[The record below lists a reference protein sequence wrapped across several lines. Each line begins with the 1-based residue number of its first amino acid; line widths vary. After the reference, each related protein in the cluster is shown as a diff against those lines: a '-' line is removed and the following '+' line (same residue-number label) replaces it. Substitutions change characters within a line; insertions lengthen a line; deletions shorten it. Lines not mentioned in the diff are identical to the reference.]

1 MKIKDY
7 VNNICVNAKLS
18 SQEISCLT
26 EGEKNLILL
35 SANYIQLKVPI
46 HHLMIIHSIKL
57 INSNAFLTI
66 IDVSLN
72 QT

>member
-18 SQEISCLT
+18 SQEISCLA

-35 SANYIQLKVPI
+35 SLVEEINLSNCPVCQALLTRV
-46 HHLMIIHSIKL
+46 L
-57 INSNAFLTI
+57 ICGSDA
-66 IDVSLN
+66 S
-72 QT
+72 